1 MKRIYRRNIEEM
13 YSLMESYEL
22 GHMSRTAFCSHHDL
36 PLSVFGYWRSKYR
49 KSQELKNGSKQQ
61 DNFVALEVSPPASG
75 SVVLE
80 LELGKGVKL
89 IFHQYPEVKYLHAL
103 LSVDLC

>member
-1 MKRIYRRNIEEM
+1 MKRIYRRNQGEM

-22 GHMSRTAFCSHHDL
+22 GNMSRIAFCNHHAL

-49 KSQELKNGSKQQ
+49 KSQELKNGSKQE
-61 DNFVALEVSPPASG
+61 DNFITLEVSPPSIG

-89 IFHQYPEVKYLHAL
+89 RFHQYPDVKYLQSL
-103 LSVDLC
+103 LSLC

>member
-1 MKRIYRRNIEEM
+1 MYRRNREEM

-22 GHMSRTAFCSHHDL
+22 GNMSRRAFCSHHEL

-49 KSQELKNGSKQQ
+49 KTQGLKNVSKAQA
-61 DNFVALEVSPPASG
+61 NFISLEVSPPASG

-89 IFHQYPEVKYLHAL
+89 RFHQYPDVQYLQSL
-103 LSVDLC
+103 LSVC